1 MKEFADFLVAL
12 GKLLAALDRGAGQEQ
27 PAQPVTDC
35 NQLPA
40 QDGEPAAETV
50 TDCHHL
56 PEAPAA
62 EEPATEQ
69 KPKKKSWTC
78 VCKCQNCGAEFRSTH
93 RKSKCCPACLSA
105 IRSEHMRRIRQAYM
119 DKMQQPAPQEDAG
132 TEPAAGGE

>member
-1 MKEFADFLVAL
+1 MRELAEFLTAL

-40 QDGEPAAETV
+40 AETV
-50 TDCHHL
+50 TDRHHL

-78 VCKCQNCGAEFRSTH
+78 VCTCQKCGAEFRSTH

-105 IRSEHMRRIRQAYM
+105 IRSEHMRRIRQAYL
-119 DKMQQPAPQEDAG
+119 DKMQQPAQQEDAG